1 MLETPTARALPIAAA
16 APVIAGGTGRN
27 NAAFQYAA
35 SQRVFDRRGVIY
47 SGLGS
52 CSTRRQ
58 KNLAGSSLLRLLI
71 WLQKEVPVAM
81 FDRLFENSSY
91 LSDLLIIQRIAP
103 KPIMRW

>member
-1 MLETPTARALPIAAA
+1 M
-16 APVIAGGTGRN
+16 
-27 NAAFQYAA
+27 FQYAA

-81 FDRLFENSSY
+81 FDRLLENSSY

-103 KPIMRW
+103 KPSCDGKTPAIFRTEGILRCGTSYSAVTSPVSRS